1 MPAIKAF
8 TGIRPNPHYVD
19 QVVLPVENMSID
31 QVREVRQGNP
41 LSYAN
46 MLVPKLENRYMLG
59 SKKELAFKQINENFE
74 EFLDREILLRDREP
88 SLYIYRIAHRGMV
101 QTGIWAVTSIDDYL
115 NNTVRKHELTRQDRE
130 EGLID
135 YLQQT
140 GIDANPVLI
149 TYVARPEINAVIGD
163 VVSREPELHFQLEGK
178 EHWLWRISDPRQ
190 LESLVHSFS
199 QLPAS
204 YIADGHHRAAAACSA
219 GIQRR
224 KLNLKHRG
232 DEEYNFF
239 SSVYIASDQLK
250 IYEFHRLVRDLGGWS
265 AEEFLGAVGKH
276 FDCRESA
283 EKVVPQERHT
293 FGMYLAN
300 RWYTLKANPATCD
313 AENPAD
319 RLDVSILQ
327 RFILSPVLHI
337 TDARTDSRISFSGGV
352 IPVEELVKRVDRGEF
367 SVAFTL
373 FPTSLEELIQVA
385 DAGEVM
391 PPKSTWFEPKFLA
404 GLVIHMVS

>member
-1 MPAIKAF
+1 MPKIKAF
-8 TGIRPNPHYVD
+8 KGIRPNPQFVD
-19 QVVLPVENMSID
+19 QVVLPVENMSIN
-31 QVREVRQGNP
+31 QIREVRQGNP
-41 LSYAN
+41 FSYAN

-74 EFLDREILLRDREP
+74 EFLEKEIFIQDREP
-88 SLYIYRIAHRGMV
+88 SLYVYRIAHRGMV

-115 NNTVRKHELTRQDRE
+115 NNTVKKHELTRQDRE

-149 TYVARPEINAVIGD
+149 TYIAQPAINEVIAAVVAQQQ
-163 VVSREPELHFQLEGK
+163 ELHFELEGQK
-178 EHWLWRISDPRQ
+178 HWLWRISDPAQ
-190 LESLVHSFS
+190 LRKLIQCFAD
-199 QLPAS
+199 LPAS

-239 SSVYIASDQLK
+239 NSVYIASDQLK
-250 IYEFHRLVRDLGGWS
+250 IYEFHRMVRDLGGLAREDFLEAVS
-265 AEEFLGAVGKH
+265 RHFYCAESPAQ
-276 FDCRESA
+276 
-283 EKVVPQERHT
+283 VVPREKHS
-293 FGMYLAN
+293 FGMYLDN
-300 RWYTLKANPATCD
+300 RWFELKALPSTCQ

-319 RLDVSILQ
+319 RLDVSILEKY
-327 RFILSPVLHI
+327 ILSPVLNI
-337 TDARTDSRISFSGGV
+337 ADARTDSRISFSGGV
-352 IPVEELVKRVDRGEF
+352 IPVEEIERRVDSGEF
-367 SVAFTL
+367 AVAFTL
-373 FPTSLEELIQVA
+373 YPTSLEELIQVA

-391 PPKSTWFEPKFLA
+391 PPKSTWFEPKFVA
-404 GLVIHMVS
+404 GLVIHMIS